1 MLFGINATLVVS
13 RTRTPDVVVDFFSDT
28 DTGTDTDLDTDSDI
42 IS

>member
-13 RTRTPDVVVDFFSDT
+13 RTRTPGDDVDFFSDT
-28 DTGTDTDLDTDSDI
+28 DLDTDTDSDI